1 MDNLKEQFP
10 NSYELGQERECVSC
24 DCVNSESKSEK
35 KTKKKVEK
43 YYPNA
48 YVYNGPDGLAEDV
61 RALADEAGEDGF
73 YAVVRIVPTR
83 TSEEQITDK
92 EGETKERS
100 SLDFEIREIRLPNK
114 VESEDEEPADDS
126 EAVDRIVSA
135 AKSLGISVD

>member
-24 DCVNSESKSEK
+24 DCVNSEPKSEK

>member
-24 DCVNSESKSEK
+24 DCVKSESKSEK